1 MTSAQNHMCNE
12 SIPNEA
18 RALHGASLSSRRRH
32 PGPWCSRRVSKAIS
46 GTLTPLP
53 FGHQRRLLLFGIT
66 SGLSESGGTKTGIR
80 LGCCLECMICHCP
93 AVPNVSV
100 GKSGFLDSNRTFLSA
115 AACTMIYSCRG
126 GRLPVPCL
134 SLGSLLSML
143 CLSLSCLLPVPCLCP
158 ACLLGIS
165 CLCSACLLPACC
177 LCSAC
182 LLKVSCLC
190 SACLLS
196 ACCLCPACLFGVSCL
211 CSACFLSA
219 CDDDDDDDDQRRRS
233 SGRTLVRNT
242 MVIRLPLWTIRW

>member
-1 MTSAQNHMCNE
+1 MCNE
-12 SIPNEA
+12 SLSHEA
-18 RALHGASLSSRRRH
+18 RPLHGVSLSSCRRH
-32 PGPWCSRRVSKAIS
+32 PGPWCFRTVSINP
-46 GTLTPLP
+46 TPCSASQADFQNLAAP
-53 FGHQRRLLLFGIT
+53 KRGSALAAVWNTIRLEHIT
-66 SGLSESGGTKTGIR
+66 SGWLPWMATD
-80 LGCCLECMICHCP
+80 
-93 AVPNVSV
+93 PNSH
-100 GKSGFLDSNRTFLSA
+100 RTFLSA

-219 CDDDDDDDDQRRRS
+219 SDDDDDDDDQRRR
-233 SGRTLVRNT
+233 
-242 MVIRLPLWTIRW
+242 